1 MPRPTIRHVAQE
13 AGVAIGTVSRVLN
26 GSGPVGAATAA
37 RVRAAM
43 HRLGYVPS
51 AAGRSLRRGESRLIG
66 IVVPTVSNPIFAR
79 SLEGI
84 EGCARAAGLSTVV
97 MNAGYDPAA
106 EDGLART
113 LVGRGVD
120 GLILTLAAPSE
131 AGLARLAALGR
142 PFVLTYNRPDGP
154 AAGAALATVDS
165 RAASR
170 AATAR
175 ILAFGHRRVAFL
187 GGAFA
192 ASDRSLARY
201 EGYHDAMAAAGLDP
215 WPAEEVDFAADA
227 PAFDAALER
236 LVARV
241 AGPTALLCSND
252 LLALQTAQ
260 AARRL
265 GLAVPGDLSVVGFD
279 GLPMARLMETP
290 LATVRQPAR
299 SMGRAAA
306 KILMEMM
313 AGGAPRRVVMPT
325 RFLDGGT
332 LARAR
337 EAAGSMRRGSAPLP
351 LPQPLRQGRTD
362 RTGP

>member
-1 MPRPTIRHVAQE
+1 
-13 AGVAIGTVSRVLN
+13 
-26 GSGPVGAATAA
+26 
-37 RVRAAM
+37 
-43 HRLGYVPS
+43 
-51 AAGRSLRRGESRLIG
+51 
-66 IVVPTVSNPIFAR
+66 
-79 SLEGI
+79 
-84 EGCARAAGLSTVV
+84 

-106 EDGLART
+106 EEELART

-131 AGLARLAALGR
+131 AGLERLAGLGR
-142 PFVLTYNRPDGP
+142 PFVLLYNRPDGP

-175 ILAFGHRRVAFL
+175 ILAFGHRRIAFL

-201 EGYHDAMAAAGLDP
+201 EGYRDAMEAAGLDP

-236 LVARV
+236 LIARV
-241 AGPTALLCSND
+241 AGPTAMLCSND

-265 GLAVPGDLSVVGFD
+265 GLGVPDDLSVVGFD
-279 GLPMARLMETP
+279 GLPMARLMDPP

-306 KILMEMM
+306 KILLDMM
-313 AGGAPRRVVMPT
+313 AGGAPQRRVMPT

-332 LARAR
+332 LARPR
-337 EAAGSMRRGSAPLP
+337 EAAGPLRAGPAPLP
-351 LPQPLRQGRTD
+351 KPLRPGRTD